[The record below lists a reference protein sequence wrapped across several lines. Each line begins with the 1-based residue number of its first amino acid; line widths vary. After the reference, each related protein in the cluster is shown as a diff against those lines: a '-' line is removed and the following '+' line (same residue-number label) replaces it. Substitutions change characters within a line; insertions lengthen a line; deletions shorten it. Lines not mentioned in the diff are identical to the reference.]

1 MQCIKGIYIITNIIN
16 KKQYIGSS
24 TDIRIR
30 WRNHLK
36 ELKHNEH
43 KNIAMQSDYNK
54 YGKDAFIFE
63 ILDDD
68 CDNLNRKQLRQL
80 EDEYIDFYKTIEK
93 GYNIRKNSTFKHTI
107 ESKQK
112 MSCIMKEK
120 LKDGIPEERKRRISE
135 TLKGSIPGNKVKP
148 EVEQYIKQLLIEN
161 KHVNDIRS
169 ETGVGRSVIY
179 KFKQQLIKDG
189 IIPDEPKNKIPL
201 RIENEIKELLIQGV
215 SNKDIILKYNIGK
228 TTVSAFKKEL
238 ASEGLINNKKFKL

>member
-36 ELKHNEH
+36 GLKHNEH

-120 LKDGIPEERKRRISE
+120 LKNGIPEERKQRISE

-201 RIENEIKELLIQGV
+201 RIENEIKELLM
-215 SNKDIILKYNIGK
+215 NNI
-228 TTVSAFKKEL
+228 TVDNICKEL
-238 ASEGLINNKKFKL
+238 KIGYSSVYKFKQQLIQEGKIK